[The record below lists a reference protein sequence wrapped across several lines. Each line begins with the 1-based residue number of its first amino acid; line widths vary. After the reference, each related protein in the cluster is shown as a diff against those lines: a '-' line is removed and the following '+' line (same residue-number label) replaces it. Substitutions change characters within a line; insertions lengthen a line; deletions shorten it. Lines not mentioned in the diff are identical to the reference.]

1 MDYNCYFIKLFIKI
15 HILEG
20 NKKFLLVPK
29 FFLAKNSQKWAI
41 IFMKFIF
48 WEKERFGKM
57 LKYTMKS
64 SSNLSKK
71 YTKLQPKGCSTM

>member
-64 SSNLSKK
+64 SSNLSK
-71 YTKLQPKGCSTM
+71 